1 MSGVETGARLLDVGE
16 IARRLDISR
25 EDAFDLMFLTKELPV
40 RIEDGI
46 DGVPEDA
53 VEAYRRSHTRS

>member
-25 EDAFDLMFLTKELPV
+25 EAAFDLMFLTRELPV
-40 RIEDGI
+40 RIEGGI
-46 DGVPEDA
+46 DGVPEAD
-53 VEAYRRSHTRS
+53 VEAYRRAHAAH